1 MQHELAAAHEQQ
13 HAQASAL
20 STAQADHARLAQDKQ
35 ALQQQLQTHCD
46 ELGQSLQQLE
56 GLKQDIDQREAAYKQ
71 QLNNAA
77 KLQSELLASQQ
88 TVESLQAQSD
98 NQANSMSGDCA
109 LYHHA
114 VSCQSCD

>member
-1 MQHELAAAHEQQ
+1 
-13 HAQASAL
+13 L

-35 ALQQQLQTHCD
+35 ALQQQLQTNCD
-46 ELGQSLQQLE
+46 ELGQSLQQLEGLKQDIDQREAAHKQQLE

-109 LYHHA
+109 LYHA